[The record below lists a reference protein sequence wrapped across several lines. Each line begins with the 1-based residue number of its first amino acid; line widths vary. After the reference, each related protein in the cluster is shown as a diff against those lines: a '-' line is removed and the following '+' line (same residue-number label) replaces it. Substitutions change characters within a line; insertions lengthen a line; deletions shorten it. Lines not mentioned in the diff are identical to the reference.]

1 MIEDKFYDENQKKQ
15 VNKLVDDMTLFD
27 DDLMSHVFDKNI
39 EATELV
45 LRIILGEDIKV
56 ISVEGQDELKN
67 PIVGGRDITL
77 DVHAIDSYGKEIDIE
92 VQGNSQGA
100 AVERARFHSSMVDA
114 RMLTAGEEFKKLK
127 DSYVIFIYKNDKF
140 KEGQPLYHIDR
151 IVRETG
157 KNFGDGSHIIYVNG
171 SYKGDDEIAQ
181 LMADFHQKGSGYIHF
196 KALADGVKHFKET
209 EKGREIMCESVERY
223 AIEYAEKYAKEY
235 GKECADKTMLEGVK
249 NLMTSAH
256 VSLEQA
262 IQMLGLKGST
272 KDFIIAQLQK

>member
-1 MIEDKFYDENQKKQ
+1 MAEDIFYDENQKKQ

-45 LRIILGEDIKV
+45 LRIILGQDIKV
-56 ISVEGQDELKN
+56 ISVDGQDELKN

-77 DVHAIDSYGKEIDIE
+77 DVHAIDSHGKEIDIE

-114 RMLTAGEEFKKLK
+114 RMLKAGEDFKKLK

-157 KNFGDGSHIIYVNG
+157 KPFEDGSHIIYVNG
-171 SYKGDDEIAQ
+171 SYNGDDEIAQ
-181 LMADFHQKGSGYIHF
+181 LMADFHQKDSEDIHF
-196 KALADGVKHFKET
+196 KALAEGVKHYKET
-209 EKGREIMCESVERY
+209 EEGRETMCESVE
-223 AIEYAEKYAKEY
+223 KY
-235 GKECADKTMLEGVK
+235 GKECAKRQEISTKLTFIK
-249 NLMTSAH
+249 KLMKEAGFT
-256 VSLEQA
+256 LEQA
-262 IQMLGLKGST
+262 LNMSDVT
-272 KDFIIAQLQK
+272 KDQRDYVISQLQK

>member
-1 MIEDKFYDENQKKQ
+1 MAEDIFYDENQKKQ

-45 LRIILGEDIKV
+45 LRIILGQDIKV
-56 ISVEGQDELKN
+56 ISVDGQDELKN

-77 DVHAIDSYGKEIDIE
+77 DVHAIDSHGKEIDIE

-114 RMLTAGEEFKKLK
+114 RMLKAGEEFKKLK

-140 KEGQPLYHIDR
+140 REGLPMYHIDR
-151 IVRETG
+151 VVRETG
-157 KNFGDGSHIIYVNG
+157 KPFEDGSHIIYVNG

-181 LMADFHQKGSGYIHF
+181 LMADFHQKDSEDIHF
-196 KALADGVKHFKET
+196 KALADGVKHYKET
-209 EKGREIMCESVERY
+209 EEGRDVMCESVEK
-223 AIEYAEKYAKEY
+223 YAEEREIKTKLDVARDLIKEAGFSIDQALKILKI
-235 GKECADKTMLEGVK
+235 GKDQQEFF
-249 NLMTSAH
+249 
-256 VSLEQA
+256 VS
-262 IQMLGLKGST
+262 
-272 KDFIIAQLQK
+272 QLQK